1 MYLAVSQYILGVRPV
16 YEGLKVEPCLP
27 SAWNRVKVHR
37 SFRGVEY
44 EILMERVGEGEEPG
58 IQVDGIKIEGN
69 VIPYEQFGEGEHM
82 VLVRLA

>member
-1 MYLAVSQYILGVRPV
+1 
-16 YEGLKVEPCLP
+16 
-27 SAWNRVKVHR
+27 
-37 SFRGVEY
+37 
-44 EILMERVGEGEEPG
+44 MERVGEGEEPG